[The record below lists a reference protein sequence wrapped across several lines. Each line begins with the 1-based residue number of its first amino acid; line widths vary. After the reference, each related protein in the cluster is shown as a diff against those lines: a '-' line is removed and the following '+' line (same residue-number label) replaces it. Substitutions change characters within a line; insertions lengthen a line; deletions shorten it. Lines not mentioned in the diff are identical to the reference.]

1 MSQMTPDQEKKI
13 LIVDDSR
20 TIRRMVLKSLANI
33 GFTSFEEA
41 ENGLEAIE
49 KLVLGSVSLM
59 VLDLNMPEIHG
70 IEVLKFVRSR
80 PAYQSMPVVVL
91 TTRGDATS
99 QDDALAA
106 GANLYLTK
114 PFSPSDLEH
123 RVRELLAV

>member
-1 MSQMTPDQEKKI
+1 MTSVQERKI

-20 TIRRMVLKSLANI
+20 TMRRMVAQSLSSI
-33 GFTSFEEA
+33 GLSKIEEA
-41 ENGLEAIE
+41 ASGLEAIE
-49 KLVLGSVSLM
+49 KLVFGPVSLM

-91 TTRGDATS
+91 TTRGDQTS
-99 QDDALAA
+99 QEEALAA

-114 PFSPSDLEH
+114 PFSPNELQT
-123 RVRELLAV
+123 RVMELLALK

>member
-1 MSQMTPDQEKKI
+1 MGSDQEKKI

-20 TIRRMVLKSLANI
+20 TMRRMVLKSLANI
-33 GFTSFEEA
+33 GVASFEEA

-49 KLVLGSVSLM
+49 KLVLGPVSLM

-70 IEVLKFVRSR
+70 LEVLKFVRSR

-91 TTRGDATS
+91 TTRGDETS
-99 QDDALAA
+99 QEDAMAA

-123 RVRELLAV
+123 RVRELLSL